1 MLKLFKYDF
10 RAISRRLV
18 PLYLVAIIIG
28 VVNQICTAFVIHLSV
43 NVSQENVSF
52 IIFYILKMIFSLSF
66 FLIMSYV
73 SILTL
78 FILITN
84 FNNSVYGNEGYL
96 INSLPISSKNLI
108 LAKYLNFIFWTFVS
122 AIFYIVFYIIGIVN
136 GILVSGQ
143 NLKTLSSEINILKQ
157 QIFHNPYSGKI
168 VGIMIIVVIC
178 LILQHLLN
186 SWIFMM
192 CVTFANLVKSNKL
205 VMGIVTYV
213 VTGIII
219 GIFYFSLLAS
229 FLVKLDS
236 DISIR
241 ETIIFDLLRNYGI
254 TYIIL
259 VILLNIGIFFLVNYI
274 HSKKID
280 LE

>member
-28 VVNQICTAFVIHLSV
+28 VVNQICTAFVIHLSA

-178 LILQHLLN
+178 LIVQHLLN

-205 VMGIVTYV
+205 VMGIVTYI

-254 TYIIL
+254 TYIIF